1 MSILRG
7 IVLFCRNIQSPFM
20 YAILQHLRLPF
31 SLLLLPVFLFA
42 VFDAG
47 IRQANA
53 IDVLWI
59 LGLVLHLLVYPSSN
73 AYNSLEDQDV
83 GSIGLVK
90 VPMKVPQSIEWISAV
105 MDVLAVVIAGIFL
118 PVLSTLGLT
127 LYILFSRLYSWRRVR
142 LKKFP
147 LIGFMVVFI
156 FQGACIF
163 IITQLSVGVPV
174 NWAMAMVSSC
184 LIGAIYP
191 LSQIYQHEQ
200 DRADGVETMSM
211 KLGYRGTFVL
221 SGTLFVIGAVG
232 FTLFYWQIFPMAVYV
247 FHVCLFASVVYFL
260 FWAYKVW
267 HSTLEANY
275 RQTMLM
281 NLVASAG
288 MNICFIALNLILH
301 Q

>member
-1 MSILRG
+1 
-7 IVLFCRNIQSPFM
+7 M
-20 YAILQHLRLPF
+20 YAIFQHLRLPF

-47 IRQANA
+47 IRQPNA
-53 IDVLWI
+53 IHVLWI
-59 LGLVLHLLVYPSSN
+59 LGLILHLLVYPSSN
-73 AYNSLEDQDV
+73 AYNSLEDQDT

-90 VPMKVPQSIEWISAV
+90 VPVQVPQSIEWVTAV
-105 MDVLAVVIAGIFL
+105 MDVLAVTIAGIFL

-147 LIGFMVVFI
+147 IIGFMVVFI

-221 SGTLFVIGAVG
+221 SGILFAMGAVG
-232 FTLFYWQIFPMAVYV
+232 FTVFYWSIFPIAVYL
-247 FHVCLFASVVYFL
+247 FHACLFASVVYFL

-267 HSTLEANY
+267 LNTSEANY
-275 RQTMLM
+275 RQTMIM

-288 MNICFIALNLILH
+288 MNICFIGLNLIPH

>member
-1 MSILRG
+1 M
-7 IVLFCRNIQSPFM
+7 F
-20 YAILQHLRLPF
+20 AILQHLRLPF

-47 IRQANA
+47 LRHA
-53 IDVLWI
+53 ISTEQLWI
-59 LGLVLHLLVYPSSN
+59 LGLILHLLVYPSSN
-73 AYNSLEDQDV
+73 AYNSLEDQDE

-90 VPMKVPQSIEWISAV
+90 VPMKVPQSIEWMSAV
-105 MDVLAVVIAGIFL
+105 MDVLAIAIAGVFL
-118 PVLSTLGLT
+118 PAFSTLGLT

-142 LKKFP
+142 LKKWP
-147 LIGFMVVFI
+147 ITGFMVVFI

-163 IITQLSVGVPV
+163 LITQRCAGVPV

-211 KLGYRGTFVL
+211 KLGYRGTFML
-221 SGTLFVIGAVG
+221 SATLFATGALG
-232 FTLFYWQIFPMAVYV
+232 FTLFYWQIFATAVYV
-247 FHVCLFASVVYFL
+247 FHACLLASVVYFL

-267 HSTLEANY
+267 HNTLEANY
-275 RQTMLM
+275 RQTMMM

-288 MNICFIALNLILH
+288 MNICFIVLNLIPN